1 MAVAQFTEIRNVALV
16 GHGAVGKTTLS
27 DVMLFRNGITNRQGS
42 VDDGTSLLDVDD
54 EERERKFSISSHI
67 SHFSRSGH
75 WNNIIDTPGY
85 PDFIGQT
92 ISALR
97 GVETAVIVIAVDSG
111 IAVNTR
117 KVFHEATKDGMAR
130 MILLNKF
137 DHDNIDFAQ
146 AVADIQATFGPNCLP
161 LNIPIGTGADFKGVV
176 SALPGARV
184 SPDIDSNLLAE
195 VTAIQQQVL
204 DAIVEADEALM
215 EKYFAGE
222 SLSPAEI
229 SLGISAAMCV
239 GTLIPMFCAS
249 ARTGVGI
256 DEFMDG
262 LTHYAPAPSSRLR
275 MGKDLSG
282 GNVSVKSDADGP
294 LVGQVFKTRIDPFVS
309 KLSYIR
315 LFSGKLTKDS
325 TILCPRTGKQLKIH
339 NLFHVQGGAQEPV
352 DVAVA
357 GDIIAVSKVEDLH
370 TGDTICF
377 GNGQARGAVILPDMT
392 FPTPMIGLAVE
403 PKSRNDQQKIS
414 SALHKIE
421 EEDPTFKVT
430 RESQT
435 HEMVMQGM
443 SELHL
448 QIVQQRLQKRD
459 KVDVITHQPKIAYRE
474 TISGAKEGSYRH
486 KKQSGGSGQF
496 AEVHLR
502 VSTLPQGIKPEE
514 YFTKDRFDHLR
525 EYHYDPVLN
534 FAFVDRVSGGTVPNQ
549 FIPAVEKGVI
559 DRMARGVLAGFQ
571 VQDVCVELYFGK
583 DHPVDSNE
591 AAFRMAGAMCFR
603 NLFREAKPQLLE
615 PIARAEIYVPGDKL
629 GDITSD
635 LNSRRGRVEGME
647 TQPNGYQ
654 IITARVPVSEMMTY
668 ARSMSSMT
676 GGRGSFTLEMS
687 HYEMVPGNEQ
697 QKVIS
702 WAQMKEED
710 E

>member
-1 MAVAQFTEIRNVALV
+1 MAISQIEGIRNVALV

-27 DVMLFRNGITNRQGS
+27 DLMLFRAGVTNRQGS

-75 WNNIIDTPGY
+75 WNNVIDTPGY

-97 GVETAVIVIAVDSG
+97 GVETAVIVIAADSG

-117 KVFHEATKDGMAR
+117 KVFQQATQDGMAR
-130 MILLNKF
+130 MILLNKL

-146 AVADIQATFGPNCLP
+146 VVTDIQDIFGSNCLP
-161 LNIPIGTGADFKGVV
+161 LNIPVGKGSGFKGVV
-176 SALPGARV
+176 STLPGV
-184 SPDIDSNLLAE
+184 STRNGVVDAKIYG
-195 VTAIQQQVL
+195 QQVI
-204 DAIVEADEALM
+204 DAIVESDDALM
-215 EKYFAGE
+215 EKFFNGE
-222 SLSPAEI
+222 TLTSEEI
-229 SLGISAAMCV
+229 ATGITKAMV
-239 GTLIPMFCAS
+239 AGTLIPMFCAS
-249 ARTGVGI
+249 ARTGVGV
-256 DEFMDG
+256 DEFMDAMT
-262 LTHYAPAPSSRLR
+262 LYAAAPNALHR
-275 MGKDLSG
+275 MGKDVNG
-282 GNVSVKSDADGP
+282 IEVDVQSDADGP

-325 TILCPRTGKQLKIH
+325 TILCPSTGKQLKIH
-339 NLFHVQGGAQEPV
+339 NLFHVQGGTQEPV
-352 DVAVA
+352 DVAFA
-357 GDIIAVSKVEDLH
+357 GDIVAVSKVDDLH

-377 GNGQARGAVILPDMT
+377 GNGQTRGTVILPGMT

-403 PKSRNDQQKIS
+403 PKSRTDQQKIS
-414 SALHKIE
+414 GALHRIE

-430 RESQT
+430 REAQT

-448 QIVQQRLQKRD
+448 QIVQNRLQKRD
-459 KVDVITHQPKIAYRE
+459 KVDVITHPPKIAYRE
-474 TISGAKEGSYRH
+474 TIAAAKEGSYRH

-502 VSTLPQGIKPEE
+502 VSPLPQGIDPEE

-525 EYHYDPVLN
+525 EYHYDPELN
-534 FAFVDRVSGGTVPNQ
+534 FAFVDRVSGGSVPNQ

-559 DRMARGVLAGFQ
+559 ERMTKGVAAGYQ
-571 VQDVCVELYFGK
+571 IQDVCVEIYFGK

-591 AAFRMAGAMCFR
+591 TAFRMAGSMCFR
-603 NLFREAKPQLLE
+603 NLFREARPQLLE
-615 PIARAEIYVPGDKL
+615 PIARAEIYVPGEKL
-629 GDITSD
+629 GDVTSD
-635 LNSRRGRVEGME
+635 LNSRRGRVEGLE
-647 TQPNGYQ
+647 PQPNGYQ
-654 IITARVPVSEMMTY
+654 IITARVPVSEMTTY
-668 ARSMSSMT
+668 ARNMSSIT

-687 HYEMVPGNEQ
+687 HYEIMPPNEQ
-697 QKVIS
+697 QRVITA
-702 WAQMKEED
+702 AQMKDED

>member
-1 MAVAQFTEIRNVALV
+1 MAVSQVEDIRNVALV

-27 DVMLFRNGITNRQGS
+27 DLMLFRAGMTTRQGS

-67 SHFSRSGH
+67 AHFPRSGR

-92 ISALR
+92 IGALR

-117 KVFHEATKDGMAR
+117 KVFQQATQNGMAR
-130 MILLNKF
+130 MILLNKC

-146 AVADIQATFGPNCLP
+146 AVKDIQATFGTNCLP
-161 LNIPIGTGADFKGVV
+161 LNVPTGVGADFKGVV
-176 SALPGARV
+176 STLPGSAGGK
-184 SPDIDSNLLAE
+184 
-195 VTAIQQQVL
+195 AIVDTELFGQQVI
-204 DAIVEADEALM
+204 DAIVECDEALM
-215 EKYFAGE
+215 EKYFNGE
-222 SLSPAEI
+222 QLSPEEI
-229 SLGISAAMCV
+229 SSGISKAMIA

-249 ARTGVGI
+249 ARTGVGV
-256 DEFMDG
+256 DEFMDA
-262 LTHYAPAPSSRLR
+262 LSTYAPAPNALHRTA
-275 MGKDLSG
+275 KDANG
-282 GNVSVKSDADGP
+282 GDVEVNSDIDGP

-315 LFSGKLTKDS
+315 LFSGKMTKDS
-325 TILCPRTGKQLKIH
+325 TILCPSTGKQLKIH
-339 NLFHVQGGAQEPV
+339 NIFHVQGGNQEPV
-352 DVAVA
+352 DVAFA
-357 GDIIAVSKVEDLH
+357 GDIIAVSKVEELH

-377 GNGQARGAVILPDMT
+377 GNGQARGAVVLPGMT

-414 SALHKIE
+414 GALHKIE

-430 RESQT
+430 REAQT

-448 QIVQQRLQKRD
+448 QIVQHRLQKRD
-459 KVDVITHQPKIAYRE
+459 KVDVVTHQPKIAYRE
-474 TISGAKEGSYRH
+474 TIAGSKEGYYRH

-502 VSTLPQGIKPEE
+502 VSALPQGIVPEE
-514 YFTKDRFDHLR
+514 YFIKERFDHLR

-559 DRMARGVLAGFQ
+559 ERMTKGVVAGFQ

-591 AAFRMAGAMCFR
+591 TAFRMAGSMCFR
-603 NLFREAKPQLLE
+603 NLFRDAKPQLLE

-635 LNSRRGRVEGME
+635 LNSRRGRVEGMD
-647 TQPNGYQ
+647 TQPGGYQ

-668 ARSMSSMT
+668 ARTMSSIT
-676 GGRGSFTLEMS
+676 GGRGSFTLELS
-687 HYEMVPGNEQ
+687 HYEIMPPNEQ
-697 QKVIS
+697 QKVINA
-702 WAQMKEED
+702 AQMKDEE

>member
-1 MAVAQFTEIRNVALV
+1 MAISQIEGIRNVALV

-27 DVMLFRNGITNRQGS
+27 DLMLFRAGVTNRQGS

-75 WNNIIDTPGY
+75 WNNVIDTPGY

-97 GVETAVIVIAVDSG
+97 GVETAVIVIAADSG

-117 KVFHEATKDGMAR
+117 KVFQQATQDGMAR
-130 MILLNKF
+130 MILLNKL

-146 AVADIQATFGPNCLP
+146 VVTDIQDIFGSNCLP
-161 LNIPIGTGADFKGVV
+161 LNIPVGKGSGFKGVV
-176 SALPGARV
+176 STLPGV
-184 SPDIDSNLLAE
+184 STRNGVVDAKIYG
-195 VTAIQQQVL
+195 QQVI
-204 DAIVEADEALM
+204 DAIVESDDALM
-215 EKYFAGE
+215 EKFFNGE
-222 SLSPAEI
+222 TLTSEEI
-229 SLGISAAMCV
+229 ATGITKAMV
-239 GTLIPMFCAS
+239 AGTLIPMFCAS
-249 ARTGVGI
+249 ARTGVGV
-256 DEFMDG
+256 DEFMDAMT
-262 LTHYAPAPSSRLR
+262 LYAAAPNALHR
-275 MGKDLSG
+275 MGKDVNGLD
-282 GNVSVKSDADGP
+282 VDVQSDADGP

-325 TILCPRTGKQLKIH
+325 TILCPSTGKQLKIH
-339 NLFHVQGGAQEPV
+339 NLFHVQGGTQEPV
-352 DVAVA
+352 DVAFA
-357 GDIIAVSKVEDLH
+357 GDIVAVSKVDDLH

-377 GNGQARGAVILPDMT
+377 GNGQTRGTVILPGMT

-403 PKSRNDQQKIS
+403 PKSRTDQQKIS
-414 SALHKIE
+414 GALHRIE

-448 QIVQQRLQKRD
+448 QIVQNRLQKRD
-459 KVDVITHQPKIAYRE
+459 KVDVITHLPKIAYRE
-474 TISGAKEGSYRH
+474 TIAAAKEGSYRH

-502 VSTLPQGIKPEE
+502 VSPLPQGIDPEE

-525 EYHYDPVLN
+525 EYHYDPELN
-534 FAFVDRVSGGTVPNQ
+534 FAFVDRVSGGSVPNQ

-559 DRMARGVLAGFQ
+559 ERMTKGVAAGYQ
-571 VQDVCVELYFGK
+571 IQDVCVEIYFGK

-591 AAFRMAGAMCFR
+591 TAFRMAGSMCFR
-603 NLFREAKPQLLE
+603 NLFREARPQLLE
-615 PIARAEIYVPGDKL
+615 PIARTEIYVPGEKL

-635 LNSRRGRVEGME
+635 LNSRRGRVEGLE
-647 TQPNGYQ
+647 PQPNGYQ
-654 IITARVPVSEMMTY
+654 IITARVPVSEMTTY
-668 ARSMSSMT
+668 ARNMSSIT

-687 HYEMVPGNEQ
+687 HYEIMPPNEQ
-697 QKVIS
+697 QRVITA
-702 WAQMKEED
+702 AQMKDED

>member
-1 MAVAQFTEIRNVALV
+1 MAITQVEGIRNVALV

-27 DVMLFRNGITNRQGS
+27 DLMLFRAGVTNRQGS

-67 SHFSRSGH
+67 AHFSRSGH

-97 GVETAVIVIAVDSG
+97 GVETAVIVIAADSG

-117 KVFHEATKDGMAR
+117 KVFQQATQNGMAR
-130 MILLNKF
+130 MILLNKL
-137 DHDNIDFAQ
+137 DHDNINFSQ
-146 AVADIQATFGPNCLP
+146 VVADIQSTFGANCLP
-161 LNIPIGTGADFKGVV
+161 LNVPVGIGPGFKAVA
-176 SALPGARV
+176 STLPGAPARAAV
-184 SPDIDSNLLAE
+184 VDVA
-195 VTAIQQQVL
+195 TYGQQVI
-204 DAIVEADEALM
+204 DAIVESDDALM
-215 EKYFAGE
+215 EKFFNGE
-222 SLSPAEI
+222 TLTSEEI
-229 SLGISAAMCV
+229 ATGITKAMV
-239 GTLIPMFCAS
+239 AGTLIPMFCAS
-249 ARTGVGI
+249 ARTGVGV
-256 DEFMDG
+256 DEFMDA
-262 LTHYAPAPSSRLR
+262 LTLYAAAPNALHR
-275 MGKDLSG
+275 MGKDANG
-282 GNVSVKSDADGP
+282 TDVDVQSDADGP

-325 TILCPRTGKQLKIH
+325 TILCPTTGKQLKIH
-339 NLFHVQGGAQEPV
+339 NLFHVQGGVQEPV
-352 DVAVA
+352 DVAFA
-357 GDIIAVSKVEDLH
+357 GDIIAVSKVDDLH

-377 GNGQARGAVILPDMT
+377 GNGQTRGTVILPGMT

-414 SALHKIE
+414 GALHKIE

-448 QIVQQRLQKRD
+448 QIVQNRLQKRD
-459 KVDVITHQPKIAYRE
+459 KVDVVTHQPKIAYRE
-474 TISGAKEGSYRH
+474 TCAGAKEGNYRH

-502 VSTLPQGIKPEE
+502 VSALPQGINPEE
-514 YFTKDRFDHLR
+514 YFTKERFDHLR

-549 FIPAVEKGVI
+549 YIPAVEKGVI
-559 DRMARGVLAGFQ
+559 ERMTKGVAAGYQ
-571 VQDVCVELYFGK
+571 IQDVCVEIYFGK

-591 AAFRMAGAMCFR
+591 TAFRIAGSMCFR
-603 NLFREAKPQLLE
+603 NLFRDAKPQLLE

-635 LNSRRGRVEGME
+635 LNSRRGRVEGLDTE
-647 TQPNGYQ
+647 AGGYQ
-654 IITARVPVSEMMTY
+654 IVTARVPVSEMMTY
-668 ARSMSSMT
+668 ARSMSSIT
-676 GGRGSFTLEMS
+676 GGRGSFTLELS
-687 HYEMVPGNEQ
+687 HYEVMPPNEQ
-697 QKVIS
+697 QKVIAA
-702 WAQMKEED
+702 AQMKDDEE
-710 E
+710 

>member
-1 MAVAQFTEIRNVALV
+1 MAITQVEGIRNVALV

-27 DVMLFRNGITNRQGS
+27 DLMLFRAGVTNRQGS

-67 SHFSRSGH
+67 AHFSRSGH

-97 GVETAVIVIAVDSG
+97 GVETAVIVIAADSG

-117 KVFHEATKDGMAR
+117 KVFQQATQNGMAR
-130 MILLNKF
+130 MILLNKL
-137 DHDNIDFAQ
+137 DHDNINFSQ
-146 AVADIQATFGPNCLP
+146 VVADIQSTFGANCLP
-161 LNIPIGTGADFKGVV
+161 LNVPVGIGPGFKAVA
-176 SALPGARV
+176 STLPGAPAKSAV
-184 SPDIDSNLLAE
+184 VDVA
-195 VTAIQQQVL
+195 TYGQQVI
-204 DAIVEADEALM
+204 DAIVESDDALM
-215 EKYFAGE
+215 EKFFNGE
-222 SLSPAEI
+222 TLTSEEI
-229 SLGISAAMCV
+229 ATGITKAMV
-239 GTLIPMFCAS
+239 AGTLIPMFCAS
-249 ARTGVGI
+249 ARTGVGV
-256 DEFMDG
+256 DEFMDA
-262 LTHYAPAPSSRLR
+262 LTLYAAAPNALHR
-275 MGKDLSG
+275 MGKDANG
-282 GNVSVKSDADGP
+282 TDVDVQSDADGP

-325 TILCPRTGKQLKIH
+325 TILCPTTGKQLKIH
-339 NLFHVQGGAQEPV
+339 NLFHVQGGVQEPV
-352 DVAVA
+352 DVAFA
-357 GDIIAVSKVEDLH
+357 GDIIAVSKVDDLH

-377 GNGQARGAVILPDMT
+377 GNGQTRGTVILPGMT

-414 SALHKIE
+414 GALHKIE

-448 QIVQQRLQKRD
+448 QIVQNRLQKRD
-459 KVDVITHQPKIAYRE
+459 KVDVVTHQPKIAYRE
-474 TISGAKEGSYRH
+474 TCAGAKEGNYRH

-502 VSTLPQGIKPEE
+502 VSALPQGINPEE
-514 YFTKDRFDHLR
+514 YFTKERFDHLR

-549 FIPAVEKGVI
+549 YIPAVEKGVI
-559 DRMARGVLAGFQ
+559 ERMTKGVAAGYQ
-571 VQDVCVELYFGK
+571 IQDVCVEIYFGK

-591 AAFRMAGAMCFR
+591 TAFRIAGSMCFR
-603 NLFREAKPQLLE
+603 NLFRDAKPQLLE

-635 LNSRRGRVEGME
+635 LNSRRGRVEGLDTE
-647 TQPNGYQ
+647 AGGYQ
-654 IITARVPVSEMMTY
+654 IVTARVPVSEMMTY
-668 ARSMSSMT
+668 ARSMSSIT
-676 GGRGSFTLEMS
+676 GGRGSFTLELS
-687 HYEMVPGNEQ
+687 HYEVMPPNEQ
-697 QKVIS
+697 QKVIAA
-702 WAQMKEED
+702 AQMKDDEE
-710 E
+710 

>member
-1 MAVAQFTEIRNVALV
+1 MAATQIEGIRNVALV

-27 DVMLFRNGITNRQGS
+27 DLMLFRAGVTNRQGS

-97 GVETAVIVIAVDSG
+97 GVETAVIVIAADSG

-117 KVFHEATKDGMAR
+117 KVFQQATQNGMAR
-130 MILLNKF
+130 MILLNKL
-137 DHDNIDFAQ
+137 DHDNINYTQ
-146 AVADIQATFGPNCLP
+146 VVSDIQATFGANCLP
-161 LNIPIGTGADFKGVV
+161 LNVPVGIGPGFKGVV
-176 SALPGARV
+176 STLPGASTRPGVV
-184 SPDIDSNLLAE
+184 S
-195 VTAIQQQVL
+195 VTDFGQQVME
-204 DAIVEADEALM
+204 AIVECDDALM
-215 EKYFAGE
+215 EKFFNGETLTGDEITAG
-222 SLSPAEI
+222 I
-229 SLGISAAMCV
+229 TKAMV
-239 GTLIPMFCAS
+239 AGTLIPMFCAS
-249 ARTGVGI
+249 ARTGVGV
-256 DEFMDG
+256 DEFMDA
-262 LTHYAPAPSSRLR
+262 LTLYAAAPNALQR
-275 MGKDLSG
+275 MGTDLSG
-282 GNVSVKSDADGP
+282 TEVDVQSDADGP

-325 TILCPRTGKQLKIH
+325 TILCPTTGKQLKIH
-339 NLFHVQGGAQEPV
+339 NLFHVQGGVQEPV
-352 DVAVA
+352 DVAFA

-377 GNGQARGAVILPDMT
+377 GNGQTRGTVILPGMT

-414 SALHKIE
+414 GALHKIE

-448 QIVQQRLQKRD
+448 QIVQSRLHKRD
-459 KVDVITHQPKIAYRE
+459 KVDVVTHQPKIAYRE
-474 TISGAKEGSYRH
+474 TIAGAKEGSYRH

-502 VSTLPQGIKPEE
+502 VSALPQGINPEE
-514 YFTKDRFDHLR
+514 YFTKERFDHLR

-549 FIPAVEKGVI
+549 YIPAVEKGVI
-559 DRMARGVLAGFQ
+559 ERMAKGVAAGFQ
-571 VQDVCVELYFGK
+571 IQDVCVEIFFGK

-591 AAFRMAGAMCFR
+591 TAFRIAGSLCFR

-629 GDITSD
+629 GDITGD
-635 LNSRRGRVEGME
+635 LNSRRGRIESLDSEGS
-647 TQPNGYQ
+647 GYQ
-654 IITARVPVSEMMTY
+654 IVTARVPVSEMMTY
-668 ARSMSSMT
+668 ARSMSSLT

-687 HYEMVPGNEQ
+687 HYEIMPPNEQ
-697 QKVIS
+697 QKVIAA
-702 WAQMKEED
+702 AQLKDDD

>member
-1 MAVAQFTEIRNVALV
+1 MAISQVEGIRNVALV

-27 DVMLFRNGITNRQGS
+27 DLMLFRAGVTNRQGS

-67 SHFSRSGH
+67 AHFSRSGH

-97 GVETAVIVIAVDSG
+97 GVETAVIVIAADSG

-117 KVFHEATKDGMAR
+117 KVFQHATQNGMAR
-130 MILLNKF
+130 MILLNKL
-137 DHDNIDFAQ
+137 DHDNINFSQ
-146 AVADIQATFGPNCLP
+146 VVSDIQATFGANCLP
-161 LNIPIGTGADFKGVV
+161 LNVPVGIGPGFKGVA
-176 SALPGARV
+176 STLPG
-184 SPDIDSNLLAE
+184 SPPKSAVVDVA
-195 VTAIQQQVL
+195 TYGQQVI
-204 DAIVEADEALM
+204 DAIVESDDALM
-215 EKYFAGE
+215 EKFFNGE
-222 SLSPAEI
+222 TLSSEEI
-229 SLGISAAMCV
+229 ASGVTKAMIA

-249 ARTGVGI
+249 ARTGVGV
-256 DEFMDG
+256 DEFMDAMT
-262 LTHYAPAPSSRLR
+262 LYAAEPNALNR
-275 MGKDLSG
+275 MGKDASG
-282 GNVSVKSDADGP
+282 TEVDVQADADGP

-315 LFSGKLTKDS
+315 LFSGRLTKDS
-325 TILCPRTGKQLKIH
+325 TILCPTTGKQLKIH
-339 NLFHVQGGAQEPV
+339 NLFHVQGGVQEPV
-352 DVAVA
+352 DSACA
-357 GDIIAVSKVEDLH
+357 GDIVAVSKVEDLH

-377 GNGQARGAVILPDMT
+377 GNGQTRGTVILPGMT

-414 SALHKIE
+414 GALHKIE

-430 RESQT
+430 REAQT

-448 QIVQQRLQKRD
+448 QIVRSRLQKRD
-459 KVDVITHQPKIAYRE
+459 KVDVVTHQPKIAYRE
-474 TISGAKEGSYRH
+474 TIAGAKDGSYRH

-502 VSTLPQGIKPEE
+502 VSALPQGIVPEE

-549 FIPAVEKGVI
+549 YIPAVEKGVI
-559 DRMARGVLAGFQ
+559 ERMTKGVVAGFQ

-591 AAFRMAGAMCFR
+591 TAFRIAGSMCFR
-603 NLFREAKPQLLE
+603 NLFREARPQLLE

-635 LNSRRGRVEGME
+635 LNSRRGRVEGLDTE
-647 TQPNGYQ
+647 AGGYQ
-654 IITARVPVSEMMTY
+654 IVTARVPVSEMMTY
-668 ARSMSSMT
+668 ARSMQSIT
-676 GGRGSFTLEMS
+676 GGRGSFTLELS
-687 HYEMVPGNEQ
+687 HYEVMPPNEQ
-697 QKVIS
+697 QKVI
-702 WAQMKEED
+702 AAMNMKDED